1 MQHTAGAGGSANDY
15 SLPAEPG
22 HVTDTSVSVSA
33 CDVGTSCAS
42 TWCLDLGCSVKL
54 LQAVTQ
60 QIVAQITV
68 VQCEYL
74 SRPEGLSRSCC
85 VHMHHSSN
93 VISDAPVL
101 MCFHASYRYG
111 TDGWEVVFGYDQE
124 KMMGERA
131 GAALVLDLMDVDKK
145 QSTPAIMPNACVV
158 CDSSAVQI

>member
-1 MQHTAGAGGSANDY
+1 MEAHSIKSGAVDRRASQAHRL
-15 SLPAEPG
+15 SSTVCQAARTFCP
-22 HVTDTSVSVSA
+22 VVSCSFP
-33 CDVGTSCAS
+33 CHVGTSGAS

-60 QIVAQITV
+60 QIVVQITV

-93 VISDAPVL
+93 VIADAPVL

-145 QSTPAIMPNACVV
+145 QSTPAM
-158 CDSSAVQI
+158 SMT